1 MAFIWSRRGDQA
13 KKELQIKKEDQ
24 ELYSD
29 ILSRL
34 FEALQLYNDFTKLVT
49 ESLDTCPKMF
59 NNIKQHTV
67 VFPKEEYSLV
77 VSFQTSK
84 KAEKD
89 MSCPFP

>member
-1 MAFIWSRRGDQA
+1 
-13 KKELQIKKEDQ
+13 
-24 ELYSD
+24 
-29 ILSRL
+29 
-34 FEALQLYNDFTKLVT
+34 VT